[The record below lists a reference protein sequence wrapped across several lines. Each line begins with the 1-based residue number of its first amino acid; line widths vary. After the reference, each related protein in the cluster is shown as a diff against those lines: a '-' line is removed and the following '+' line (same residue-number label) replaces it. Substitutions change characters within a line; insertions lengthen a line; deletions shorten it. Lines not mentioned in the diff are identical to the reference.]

1 MSEHPVDEADFV
13 VVSNRL
19 PVDRT
24 DDDADPWRRSPGG
37 LVAALEPV
45 MRTVQGA
52 WVGWP
57 GKADL
62 EVEPFEFDGLSLVP
76 VALSGDDVQLYYEG
90 FSNDTIWPLYHDVI
104 AAPGYHRTWWDAY
117 VRVNRRFA
125 EAAASIAA
133 EGATVW
139 VHDYQLQLV
148 PALLRERRPDLT
160 IGYFHHIPFPAYGIY
175 AQLPWRKQVLEGL
188 LGADVIGFQ
197 RVADAGNFAR
207 AVRRV
212 FSYETKA
219 GAISVPTPDGG
230 SRVAVAKAY
239 PISIDASVYD
249 ELARRPDIQARARE
263 IRESLGDPATILLGV
278 DRLDY
283 TKGIRHRLKAFGELL
298 NDGRLSVEDV
308 TLVQVAS
315 PSRERVEAYMQ
326 LRDEIE
332 LTVGRIN
339 GDHDTV
345 GRSAIRYLHHSY
357 PREEMVALY
366 LAADVMLVTALR
378 DGMNLVA
385 KEYVASRIDGGG
397 TLVLSEF
404 AGAADELTQA
414 IKVNPHDIDGLKD
427 AIMSVIEL
435 PEGER
440 RKRMKALRRRVSEYD
455 VARWSQR
462 FLDDLAA
469 SKGASA

>member
-1 MSEHPVDEADFV
+1 MSAHDDRARRTADMV

-19 PVDRT
+19 PVDRSGPE
-24 DDDADPWRRSPGG
+24 DEWRRSPGG

-45 MRTVQGA
+45 LQATGGA

-57 GKADL
+57 GQADA
-62 EVEPFEFDGLSLVP
+62 EVAPFRFDGMGLVP
-76 VALSGDDVQLYYEG
+76 VALSADDIELYYEG

-104 AAPGYHRTWWDAY
+104 SPPAYHREWWDAY
-117 VRVNRRFA
+117 VRVNERFA
-125 EAAASIAA
+125 RAAASVAA
-133 EGATVW
+133 PEATVW
-139 VHDYQLQLV
+139 VQDYQLQLV
-148 PALLRERRPDLT
+148 PQLLRELRPDVV

-175 AQLPWRKQVLEGL
+175 AQLPWRRQVLSGL

-207 AVRRV
+207 AVRRQLG
-212 FSYETKA
+212 YETKA
-219 GAISVPTPDGG
+219 GSIRVPTEGG
-230 SRVAVAKAY
+230 GVRTAVAKAY
-239 PISIDASVYD
+239 PISIDAAAYD
-249 ELARRPDIQARARE
+249 ELARRPEVQQRARE
-263 IRESLGDPATILLGV
+263 IRESLGDPATILFGV

-283 TKGIRHRLKAFGELL
+283 TKGIGHRLKAYGELL
-298 NDGRLSVEDV
+298 ADGRLDVEDC

-315 PSRERVEAYMQ
+315 PSRERVAAYMQ

-345 GRSAIRYLHHSY
+345 GHTAIRYLHHSY

-385 KEYVASRIDGGG
+385 KEYIASRVDGRGV
-397 TLVLSEF
+397 LVLSEF
-404 AGAADELTQA
+404 TGAADELTQA
-414 IKVNPHDIDGLKD
+414 IRVNPHDIEGLKD
-427 AIMSVIEL
+427 AIMSAIEM
-435 PEGER
+435 PEEEQR
-440 RKRMKALRRRVSEYD
+440 RRMRALRRRVRDHD
-455 VARWSQR
+455 VADWSR
-462 FLDDLAA
+462 SFLGDL
-469 SKGASA
+469 SSITR